1 MHLSS
6 SHDPKSKTFEALA
19 PVAYL
24 VLDQLSII
32 APTKALLISKYYYD
46 KVIPSLYYSVPL
58 NGKLIYGLESGIPSS
73 FDRTIKALRF
83 HRIPRIENMESVILM
98 KYYLAPFPSPQDVNI
113 WEFRPMNHERIEFMW
128 EAISC
133 RYRTSFQHLYQGLN
147 KKPRPHS
154 YRLFSFLSSHGTLEC
169 AFHLDDD
176 HSLTLEEL
184 FDELEMT
191 LDQSPTVPKI
201 LFIIHTSHPFQNL
214 TRMIQVLFYRPLF
227 AYEVRI
233 LIQLKENVK
242 YTSDS
247 DWEDAF
253 GRPFWKAIVLAIAG
267 NAVIETT
274 EVSVDEDETDA
285 FRRLMF
291 YIPQAE
297 RFKQLIEKEGW
308 ESLLDD
314 EEEKRLF
321 ELYWKDWMV
330 IEEADR
336 NLLDEH
342 GYQCRSWSN
351 MEVQT

>member
-1 MHLSS
+1 M
-6 SHDPKSKTFEALA
+6 
-19 PVAYL
+19 
-24 VLDQLSII
+24 
-32 APTKALLISKYYYD
+32 
-46 KVIPSLYYSVPL
+46 
-58 NGKLIYGLESGIPSS
+58 PSS

-83 HRIPRIENMESVILM
+83 HRILRVENMESVILM
-98 KYYLAPFPSPQDVNI
+98 KYYLSPFPNPQDVNI
-113 WEFRPMNHERIEFMW
+113 WEFQPMNHERIEFMW
-128 EAISC
+128 EAINC
-133 RYRTSFQHLYQGLN
+133 RFRTRFQHLHQCLN
-147 KKPRPHS
+147 KKLHPYS
-154 YRLFSFLSSHGTLEC
+154 CRLFSFLSSHGTLEC

-191 LDQSPTVPKI
+191 LDQSPTVAKI

-267 NAVIETT
+267 NAVTETT

-336 NLLDEH
+336 NLLDER

-351 MEVQT
+351 MEIQT

>member
-1 MHLSS
+1 MTSMHLSS

-32 APTKALLISKYYYD
+32 APTKALLISKYYYN
-46 KVIPSLYYSVPL
+46 KVIPSLQCS
-58 NGKLIYGLESGIPSS
+58 
-73 FDRTIKALRF
+73 IKPQAHLRF
-83 HRIPRIENMESVILM
+83 GKRHAVFLRSHHKSFKVSSYPAGRKYGKRHFDEVLSVSFPESSGRQYLGVPANESRTNRIHVGGHQL
-98 KYYLAPFPSPQDVNI
+98 
-113 WEFRPMNHERIEFMW
+113 
-128 EAISC
+128 
-133 RYRTSFQHLYQGLN
+133 
-147 KKPRPHS
+147 
-154 YRLFSFLSSHGTLEC
+154 HGTLEC

-191 LDQSPTVPKI
+191 LDQSPTVAKI

-267 NAVIETT
+267 NAVTETT

-336 NLLDEH
+336 NLLDER

-351 MEVQT
+351 MEIQT